1 MSTNPKIAEA
11 SSRELLEARY
21 LRALAA
27 RDMAVWRERSAAEG
41 LMIGREPVSQPNAD
55 QRIRPSI
62 SPYEPTLN
70 GHAIGRV

>member
-27 RDMAVWRERSAAEG
+27 RDMAIWHARSAAES
-41 LMIGREPVSQPNAD
+41 LMIGREPVNQPNAD
-55 QRIRPSI
+55 QRMRPSI
-62 SPYEPTLN
+62 SPFEPTLN
-70 GHAIGRV
+70 GHAVGRL